1 MTEENEKT
9 TASPQKSFLAIGP
22 TLHYSHDNVMVFRI
36 AALFSYVVTLLFW
49 SKILTGE
56 LFPFPANWAEPEN
69 FFGMANLINH
79 PISIFEYPEQIIVLG
94 MLMGILAVV
103 PTLISQAMSFR
114 HSLPF
119 VAAYLIMGRPVGFAA
134 ILLLSCLGA
143 ASRPLRF
150 RSRIIAIALC
160 ISPQLFYWGY
170 YGNIGTLE
178 PVKAG
183 FAYAPW
189 LCALVTAL
197 VIAGMVLGIGHFT
210 RYKPG
215 LIFTS
220 NTIFLCITIGIF
232 QHNIGLGELD
242 YQLYVAGND
251 PKKVAEFYDQNISS
265 QLDATVEAIQK
276 NKSPYDFYPNEEKLI
291 RQRLK
296 CDIQNELRGD
306 RWLSGFD
313 QQGKL
318 NYQRKRA
325 WLLDQYEKFLTPTK
339 KWWMPNWLHDKLITS
354 KARHKR
360 LPIALY
366 FKGMLSEFQPDI
378 RLIDEKEILRF
389 HSDYSHTSTSPVW
402 WQLYRESNQSAESIE
417 ARWRIAIQLAG
428 TGNFEKADELC
439 DIALNMAKKQIS
451 LLQSKPTQAD
461 IEFRI
466 FNDPPKTV
474 ITLPM
479 LNDLEFR
486 LNELATLI
494 NKNNYQDDP
503 NSRASLA
510 KLITLNPYQLD
521 FQMNLDLLLAKTSEK
536 NNLADN
542 ILLKRIL
549 RQCDIA
555 EKAKYLKWLT
565 EKFPN
570 SDAALRASYELALIK
585 VQVWKDFT
593 EDNLALKNEALV
605 QARDLI
611 AEFIAKNPHHYLT
624 GKIVKKL
631 DALPTIK

>member
-1 MTEENEKT
+1 MTKKKKKT
-9 TASPQKSFLAIGP
+9 AASPQKSLLTIGP
-22 TLHYSHDNVMVFRI
+22 TLHYSHDNVMFFHI
-36 AALFSYVVTLLFW
+36 AALCSYAVTLLFW

-79 PISIFEYPEQIIVLG
+79 PLSIFEYPEQIIVLG
-94 MLMGILAVV
+94 MLMGIIAVV

-134 ILLLSCLGA
+134 ILLISCFGA

-160 ISPQLFYWGY
+160 ISPQVLYWGY

-178 PVKAG
+178 PIKAG

-189 LCALVTAL
+189 LCALVAAL
-197 VIAGMVLGIGHFT
+197 LVATVVLGIGHFT

-232 QHNIGLGELD
+232 QHNISLGELD
-242 YQLYVAGND
+242 YQLYVAGNN
-251 PKKVAEFYDQNISS
+251 PKKITEFYDQNISN
-265 QLDATVEAIQK
+265 QLDAMVETIQE
-276 NKSPYDFYPNEEKLI
+276 NKSPYDFYPNDEKLI

-296 CDIQNELRGD
+296 YDIQNELRGD

-325 WLLDQYEKFLTPTK
+325 WLLDQYEKFLKPEK
-339 KWWMPNWLHDKLITS
+339 KWWMPNWIHKKLIVS

-366 FKGMLSEFQPDI
+366 YKGLLSEFQPDI
-378 RLIDEKEILRF
+378 QLIDEKEILRF
-389 HSDYSHTSTSPVW
+389 HSDYPHTSTSPVW
-402 WQLYRESNQSAESIE
+402 WHLYRESNNSSESIE
-417 ARWRIAIQLAG
+417 ARWRIAMQLAG
-428 TGNFEKADELC
+428 TGNFEKANELC
-439 DIALNMAKKQIS
+439 DIALNMLKKQTS
-451 LLQSKPTQAD
+451 QLQYTPTQAD
-461 IEFRI
+461 VDFKI
-466 FNDPPKTV
+466 FSDPPDTV
-474 ITLPM
+474 MTLPI
-479 LNDLEFR
+479 LNELEFR
-486 LNELATLI
+486 LNELTTLI
-494 NKNNYQDDP
+494 NKSNYQDDP
-503 NSRASLA
+503 NSRDSLA
-510 KLITLNPYQLD
+510 KLVTLNPYQLD
-521 FQMNLDLLLAKTSEK
+521 YQMNLDLLLAKTSEK
-536 NNLADN
+536 NNLIDN
-542 ILLKRIL
+542 IYLKRIL
-549 RQCDIA
+549 RQCDLP
-555 EKAKYLKWLT
+555 EKAKNLKWLT
-565 EKFPN
+565 EKFPD
-570 SDAALRASYELALIK
+570 SDAAIRASYKLALIK
-585 VQVWKDFT
+585 AQIWKDFT
-593 EDNLALKNEALV
+593 EDNLALKNEYLV